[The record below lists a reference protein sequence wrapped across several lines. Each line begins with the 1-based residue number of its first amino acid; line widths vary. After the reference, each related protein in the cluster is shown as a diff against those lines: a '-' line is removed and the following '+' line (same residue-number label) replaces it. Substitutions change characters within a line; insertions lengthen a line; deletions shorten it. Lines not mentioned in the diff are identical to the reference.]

1 MPGLVEEQSSESKMM
16 TRPDNSID
24 MFLRAYHTA
33 ISGRPGPVVIQI
45 PFDIQNTPIS
55 DALPDQD
62 YVGDDARDPEAHR
75 RWRCGRVWYLSQARQ

>member
-1 MPGLVEEQSSESKMM
+1 MM

-45 PFDIQNTPIS
+45 PFDIQNTP
-55 DALPDQD
+55 DFGRL
-62 YVGDDARDPEAHR
+62 ARSGLRGR
-75 RWRCGRVWYLSQARQ
+75 RRPRSGSASAMAMRQGMVFIASPSMSSLLLLKIAE